1 MKNIG
6 IGVRGQLRTF
16 FIKERYDSFINII
29 RAFQKNDFNV
39 FVFFNIDKKA
49 FYGDSPSHKDYHFK
63 NLSSHKDNGDEK
75 AELIKYQQYEKIN
88 NLNADFEEKI
98 KKIPCDYYI
107 NYYDKNGY
115 LNKKSEYIKK
125 YNNGFGFPFEYQ
137 YDLQSYC
144 FQMLLNLKEEKNISF
159 ENYISCRADIF
170 FKKSFIKEIEDN
182 NLDLSKTYYMWDL
195 FRMHTFSTAFKI
207 YKKNK
212 SQLYDA
218 YDNLVKQRH
227 NCRLNYK
234 SEESWQSSEARIE
247 MMTRIHEIDI
257 PLLKNMNA
265 QPIKYFVGRTL
276 PIFSTERL
284 PDIPKDF

>member
-1 MKNIG
+1 
-6 IGVRGQLRTF
+6 
-16 FIKERYDSFINII
+16 
-29 RAFQKNDFNV
+29 
-39 FVFFNIDKKA
+39 
-49 FYGDSPSHKDYHFK
+49 
-63 NLSSHKDNGDEK
+63 
-75 AELIKYQQYEKIN
+75 
-88 NLNADFEEKI
+88 
-98 KKIPCDYYI
+98 
-107 NYYDKNGY
+107 
-115 LNKKSEYIKK
+115 
-125 YNNGFGFPFEYQ
+125 
-137 YDLQSYC
+137 
-144 FQMLLNLKEEKNISF
+144 
-159 ENYISCRADIF
+159 
-170 FKKSFIKEIEDN
+170 
-182 NLDLSKTYYMWDL
+182 MWDL